1 MDEYIPRVADTKLSQ
16 GLQRAGAVLIEGPK
30 ACGKTETARQQASS
44 ELRVDTDPNV
54 EIAMSTDPN
63 LLLSGTTPRL
73 VDEWQVQPLLWNA
86 ARHLIDDRQAVG
98 QFIFTGSTAPSELMA
113 THSGAGRFARLR
125 MSTMT
130 FWESGDS
137 TGEVSLEAIAQG
149 RTQVAAAASISI
161 SDIAQ
166 RMTRGGWPAQLS
178 LPLQAA
184 GANNRDYVRTIA
196 EVDISTPDGVARDPM
211 RVQALM
217 RSLAR
222 GVGTE
227 MSTSAMAA
235 DTGIGRETIADYLD
249 SLHRI
254 FISHDQPAWAASL
267 RSRSPLRKAPKRHLA
282 DPALAVAALG
292 KTATDVVADLPY
304 MGQLFESQVVH
315 DLRVYADGEVSHAR
329 LADGSE
335 IDAIAEV
342 NGTMLLIEIKLGHSA
357 PVVDGAAQSLLRFAE
372 FFPDAQLLVI
382 TGGGMA
388 YRRPDG
394 VHVAPLT
401 ALRS

>member
-1 MDEYIPRVADTKLSQ
+1 MADKLLSE

-30 ACGKTETARQQASS
+30 ACGKTETARQQAAS

-54 EIAMSTDPN
+54 DIAMGTDPN
-63 LLLSGTTPRL
+63 LLLMGATPRL

-86 ARHLIDDRQAVG
+86 ARHLIDDRQDVG
-98 QFIFTGSTAPSELMA
+98 QFIFTGSTAPSELVA
-113 THSGAGRFARLR
+113 SHSGAGRFARLR

-137 TGEVSLEAIAQG
+137 TGEVSLTEISKG
-149 RTQVAAAASISI
+149 NTQLAGGASKSI
-161 SDIAQ
+161 QDIAE
-166 RMTRGGWPAQLS
+166 RMTRGGWPAGRN
-178 LPLQAA
+178 LPLEAA
-184 GANNRDYVRTIA
+184 ARNNRDYIRTIA

-211 RVQALM
+211 RVHALL

-222 GVGTE
+222 GIGTE
-227 MSTSAMAA
+227 MTTVAMAT
-235 DTGIGRETIADYLD
+235 DTGIGRETITDYLD
-249 SLHRI
+249 SLGRI

-282 DPALAVAALG
+282 DPALALAALG
-292 KTATDVVADLPY
+292 KKSADLLGDLPY

-335 IDAIAEV
+335 VDAIAEV
-342 NGTMLLIEIKLGHSA
+342 NGTMMLVEIKLGHSA
-357 PVVDGAAQSLLRFAE
+357 SVVEEAAKSLLRFAE
-372 FFPDAQLLVI
+372 FFPDAQCLVI

-401 ALRS
+401 ALRP